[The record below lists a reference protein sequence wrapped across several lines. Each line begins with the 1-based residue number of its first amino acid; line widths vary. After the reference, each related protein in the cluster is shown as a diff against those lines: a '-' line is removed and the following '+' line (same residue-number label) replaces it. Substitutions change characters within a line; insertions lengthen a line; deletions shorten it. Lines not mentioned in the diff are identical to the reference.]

1 MSNIPVTYDFKNLYN
16 SSLNPSAI
24 HTQNTGLFYYFGDY
38 LLKKVMS
45 CFDFDL
51 PDTWPSN
58 YFKYTLFGRGFLA
71 VFNTAKYGD
80 IFQNCTIGD
89 NVTLYYQPKFAI
101 VANPVLG
108 SLKLDIGTD
117 CEILKLQPDF
127 SSVLDIVGYYADMM
141 AVASET
147 IAVNLLN
154 SRVSYTFLAENKAM
168 AETFKKMYDQMASGR
183 PFTVVDKDVAVG
195 EDGVKS
201 WDFFVQNVGQ
211 NYIVDHVLDDLKKIE
226 DQFNTR
232 VGIPNAN
239 TQKKE
244 RMISNEVEAND
255 IDTQTLVNLWL
266 DTMREDIDKINAHF
280 GLDLAVRYRYEYFYE
295 KEGADDGDVIDQSAL

>member
-1 MSNIPVTYDFKNLYN
+1 MYNIPVTYDFKNLYN

-24 HTQNTGLFYYFGDY
+24 HTQNTGLFFYFGDY
-38 LLKKVMS
+38 LLKKIMS
-45 CFDFDL
+45 CFRFEL
-51 PDTWPSN
+51 PDGWPEN
-58 YFKYTLFGRGFLA
+58 YFKYTLFGKGFLS
-71 VFNTAKYGD
+71 VFDTPKYGI
-80 IFQNCTIGD
+80 IFQNCTLAD
-89 NVTLYYQPKFAI
+89 NVTLFYQPKYAI
-101 VANPVLG
+101 IASPVLG
-108 SLKLDIGTD
+108 SMELSIGEE
-117 CEILKLQPDF
+117 CEILKLQPDY

-147 IAVNLLN
+147 AAVNLLN

-183 PFTVVDKDVAVG
+183 PFTVVDKDVAIG

-211 NYIVDHVLDDLKKIE
+211 NYIVDQVLDDLKKIE

-244 RMISNEVEAND
+244 RMITNEVEAND
-255 IDTQTLVNLWL
+255 VDTMTLVNLWL
-266 DTMREDIDKINAHF
+266 DSMNEDIEKINAHF
-280 GLDLAVRYRYEYFYE
+280 GLDLNVEYRYKDYYQ
-295 KEGADDGDVIDQSAL
+295 KGADDGNTVDQSAV